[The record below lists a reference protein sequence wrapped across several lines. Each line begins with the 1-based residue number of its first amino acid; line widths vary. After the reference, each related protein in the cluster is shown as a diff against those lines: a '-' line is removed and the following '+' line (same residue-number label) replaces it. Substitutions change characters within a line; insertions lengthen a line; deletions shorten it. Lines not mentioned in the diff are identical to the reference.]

1 MDFPKQQSITEKLL
15 YLSKNKMKQQS
26 ITVKISNKI
35 SLSSSTIF
43 SVSNHISNIIQLVNP
58 VEDYTHE
65 HATIQGK
72 GRQRYEKFKIHTSN
86 QTLRP
91 REKMKQWITR
101 ISSEL
106 ILPDCKS
113 SR

>member
-15 YLSKNKMKQQS
+15 YLSKNKMKQQ
-26 ITVKISNKI
+26 IQF
-35 SLSSSTIF
+35 F

-91 REKMKQWITR
+91 REKMKQWIIR

-113 SR
+113 SL

>member
-1 MDFPKQQSITEKLL
+1 MDFLKQQSITEKLL
-15 YLSKNKMKQQS
+15 YSMSKNKMKQQ
-26 ITVKISNKI
+26 TVQFFN
-35 SLSSSTIF
+35 
-43 SVSNHISNIIQLVNP
+43 VSNHISNIIQLVNP
-58 VEDYTHE
+58 KYQHE

-72 GRQRYEKFKIHTSN
+72 DRQRNEKFKIHTSN

-106 ILPDCKS
+106 HLRDCKS

>member
-15 YLSKNKMKQQS
+15 YSMSKNKMKQQS

-35 SLSSSTIF
+35 SLSSYYTMASAVLQYVKEFSTKY
-43 SVSNHISNIIQLVNP
+43 Q
-58 VEDYTHE
+58 HE

-72 GRQRYEKFKIHTSN
+72 DRQRNEKFKIHTSN

-106 ILPDCKS
+106 HLRDC
-113 SR
+113 

>member
-15 YLSKNKMKQQS
+15 YLSKNKMKQQ
-26 ITVKISNKI
+26 IQF
-35 SLSSSTIF
+35 F

-86 QTLRP
+86 QTLRL